1 MSELHSLAA
10 LRQAADHLR
19 GEERHWWADTIM
31 AAIETLTSEDRA
43 SEQIERVRALHA
55 CEARWGNEDYSID
68 ADEYAARKAENDEV
82 DAGWDLDTLARFDVC
97 AECYRI
103 EQSIEQHVDVA
114 VLEGLWP
121 CPTIQ
126 ALDGGE

>member
-19 GEERHWWADTIM
+19 AEERHWWADTIM
-31 AAIETLTSEDRA
+31 AAIETLASEDRA
-43 SEQIERVRALHA
+43 SELIERVRQLHTPGDEWCGYHDA
-55 CEARWGNEDYSID
+55 HCE
-68 ADEYAARKAENDEV
+68 
-82 DAGWDLDTLARFDVC
+82 
-97 AECYRI
+97 ECGA
-103 EQSIEQHVDVA
+103 S
-114 VLEGLWP
+114 WP

>member
-19 GEERHWWADTIM
+19 AEEQHWWADTIM
-31 AAIETLTSEDRA
+31 AAIKTLAGEDRA
-43 SEQIERVRALHA
+43 SEQIERVRELHA
-55 CEARWGNEDYSID
+55 PGDEWCNFHDSAWCDCADAYCEGCSE
-68 ADEYAARKAENDEV
+68 E
-82 DAGWDLDTLARFDVC
+82 
-97 AECYRI
+97 
-103 EQSIEQHVDVA
+103 
-114 VLEGLWP
+114 WP